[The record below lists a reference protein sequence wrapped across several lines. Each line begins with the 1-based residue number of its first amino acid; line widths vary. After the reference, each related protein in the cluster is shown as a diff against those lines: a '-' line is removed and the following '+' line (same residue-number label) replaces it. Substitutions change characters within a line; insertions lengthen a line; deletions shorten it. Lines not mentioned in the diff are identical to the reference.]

1 MGSRYDGFW
10 ESVSDL
16 LWGLISRAV
25 KYPYPHPPT
34 HNYDELK
41 NVFLKPADKHY
52 TRRLMRTHI
61 LSRPLTIMQKRCFS
75 L

>member
-1 MGSRYDGFW
+1 MT
-10 ESVSDL
+10 VSGVCFL
-16 LWGLISRAV
+16 TCCGISSAAPQNTATP
-25 KYPYPHPPT
+25 KPPT

-61 LSRPLTIMQKRCFS
+61 LFRPLTIMQKRCFS